1 MARPSRPWFRFYVE
15 AVHDRKLRR
24 LKPEHRWLFVC
35 CLAAAR
41 QSHEPG
47 WLLVGPG
54 DPMGTRDLIDFAG
67 MSPRAVELGMG
78 ALEDVG
84 VIRHDGQRGAWH
96 VPNWGARQYESDD
109 ITARTRKHRSKER
122 SNDVPG
128 NVPAFAK
135 GTGLGVPETDTETD
149 NPTPTPPPPE
159 VVTSGVR
166 CWHGQTCSGTGPDCD
181 PAEADNYAVVAN
193 AGGSIV
199 ALPKPSIDPCQVE
212 ALRRAREK
220 TFGLPDR
227 SAASSSTPVSPIH
240 PPQAQPEGRS
250 E

>member
-1 MARPSRPWFRFYVE
+1 VSTWIKL
-15 AVHDRKLRR
+15 HDNFATN
-24 LKPEHRWLFVC
+24 LKV
-35 CLAAAR
+35 LAAGEDAA
-41 QSHEPG
+41 
-47 WLLVGPG
+47 WLYVCGLLYCSANLT
-54 DPMGTRDLIDFAG
+54 D
-67 MSPRAVELGMG
+67 
-78 ALEDVG
+78 G
-84 VIRHDGQRGAWH
+84 VIPTPALRTLTAKKDARTLARILVREGLWVETSQGWEVHEYLAVQRSKAQIM
-96 VPNWGARQYESDD
+96 AQRDA
-109 ITARTRKHRSKER
+109 ARTRK
-122 SNDVPG
+122 
-128 NVPAFAK
+128 AK
-135 GTGLGVPETDTETD
+135 SRTGHTVTPTVTDTEVRVPETDTETD

-227 SAASSSTPVSPIH
+227 TAASSSTPVSPIH

>member
-149 NPTPTPPPPE
+149 NPTPTPPPI
-159 VVTSGVR
+159 SF
-166 CWHGQTCSGTGPDCD
+166 GTVQIDTEQFPVGL
-181 PAEADNYAVVAN
+181 V
-193 AGGSIV
+193 
-199 ALPKPSIDPCQVE
+199 IDPCQVE

-227 SAASSSTPVSPIH
+227 TAASSSTPVSPIH

>member
-149 NPTPTPPPPE
+149 NPTPTPPPI
-159 VVTSGVR
+159 SF
-166 CWHGQTCSGTGPDCD
+166 GTVQIDTEQFPVGL
-181 PAEADNYAVVAN
+181 V
-193 AGGSIV
+193 
-199 ALPKPSIDPCQVE
+199 IDPCQVE
-212 ALRRAREK
+212 ALRRARK
-220 TFGLPDR
+220 QTFGLPDR
-227 SAASSSTPVSPIH
+227 TAASSSTPVAPIAT
-240 PPQAQPEGRS
+240 PQAQPEGRS